1 MSCLIQPIANS
12 CTISQG
18 HLCHADLEIAKTA
31 WKYFENNYNPETGLV
46 NAVDNYPSTTMWDT
60 GSALA
65 ATITA
70 HDLGLIDSRTFDQ
83 RIMAMF
89 KTL

>member
-18 HLCHADLEIAKTA
+18 QLCHADLEIAKTA

-60 GSALA
+60 GS
-65 ATITA
+65 
-70 HDLGLIDSRTFDQ
+70 
-83 RIMAMF
+83 
-89 KTL
+89 